1 MLNEVEAREKEAFN
15 PSTEE
20 RDFIMKHYK
29 GLQDSKL
36 KKEEAKKRLG
46 WVNLLEF
53 WRISKDNYDVIT
65 PIKESGDW
73 KRPAKRGIT
82 RDKANAFIAK
92 LTKRIISPQILAQN
106 SNQEIDLKVSRA
118 LRVLVEYVERKT
130 KSVRVFIKAV
140 HKCVI
145 EGTVHVQ
152 IDMVNGQEVKTVL
165 RNEECFPANEYQS
178 DVQKQ
183 PYFHRAFIANYEE
196 MKLEWG
202 DNPMWKHVYPGTSDK
217 WGIEDE
223 YFNIYNSGIASS
235 DDVMMLY
242 AWEHTGYYKD
252 GPQIGK
258 PKPKKFNIFIDGI
271 PMLPVDNTL
280 NLKHNRFNLA
290 KTVFEMFSDSDYYW
304 GNSLPN
310 KIRHDQSYLD
320 AFRTIALNKAILNL
334 LPPLFNKGK
343 EHIDQDVIV
352 PAKITT
358 TENEVGDL
366 FEVPGVNKPLTQGD
380 WNVEERVE
388 RSVDEATQPPISIGQ
403 DSGQGQ
409 TTLGEIQLKDARA
422 AELMEI
428 FGRMIGFLVEDMG
441 EQTVSNTIQ
450 FETKRGAQAK
460 LNDESTELLYGK
472 TVDVSDQTLT
482 GGASKGETGVM
493 SLRFG
498 SKHPDPLAILQEE
511 MDAKKSG
518 NKVQIIHMNV
528 DYLNNLD
535 TYVFVEAN
543 PGTKPSEQL
552 ERLTTNDNYH
562 TTYKGNAMIDQKEA
576 LRNVI
581 RANNDDESKLLID
594 QPMQA
599 PQGQPAGP
607 AGGGMGTK
615 LRQSAG
621 QQAKNLQPAV

>member
-1 MLNEVEAREKEAFN
+1 MLNEVEAKTKKPYN

-20 RDFIMKHYK
+20 RAFIMKHYK
-29 GLQDSKL
+29 GLQDSKF
-36 KKEEAKKRLG
+36 KKNEAKKRLG

-53 WRISKDNYDVIT
+53 WRISKDNYDVII

-92 LTKRIISPQILAQN
+92 LTKRIIKPQILAQN
-106 SNQEIDLKVSRA
+106 SNQEIDLKVSRI
-118 LRVLVEYVERKT
+118 LRILVEYVERR
-130 KSVRVFIKAV
+130 SRAVRIFIKAV

-152 IDMVNGQEVKTVL
+152 IDVVNGVETKTVL
-165 RNEECFPANEYQS
+165 RNEEIFVPNEYQP
-178 DVQKQ
+178 DIQKQ
-183 PYFHRAFIANYEE
+183 AYIHRAFIASYEE

-202 DNPMWKHVYPGTSDK
+202 DHPMWKHVYPGASDK
-217 WGIEDE
+217 WGIEDT
-223 YFNIYNSGIASS
+223 YFHTYKSEVSS
-235 DDVMMLY
+235 EDDVLVLY

-252 GPQIGK
+252 GPKAGK
-258 PKPKKFNIFIDGI
+258 PKPKKFNVFINGI
-271 PMLPVDNTL
+271 PMLKIDNVL
-280 NLKHNRFNLA
+280 NLKHNRYNIS

-343 EHIDQDVIV
+343 EHVDQDVIV

-358 TENEVGDL
+358 TENEIGDIY
-366 FEVPGVNKPLTQGD
+366 EVPGVNKPLTQSD

-388 RSVDEATQPPISIGQ
+388 KSVDEATQPPVSIGQ
-403 DSGQGQ
+403 DSGQGK

-428 FGRMIGFLVEDMG
+428 FGRMIAFLVEDMG

-450 FETKRGAQAK
+450 FETRRGAQAK
-460 LNDESTELLYGK
+460 LNEGETELLYGK
-472 TVDVSDQTLT
+472 AIDVPDQTLT
-482 GGASKGETGVM
+482 GGASKGETGIVSM
-493 SLRFG
+493 RFG
-498 SKHPDPLAILQEE
+498 AKHPDPLAILQEE
-511 MDAKKSG
+511 VDAKKAG
-518 NKVQIIHMNV
+518 KNMQITHINV
-528 DYLNNLD
+528 DYLDNLD

-543 PGTKPSEQL
+543 PGTRPSEEL
-552 ERLTTNDNYH
+552 ERLTVIENYN
-562 TTYKGNAMIDQKEA
+562 TTYKNHPLIDQKEA
-576 LRNVI
+576 LRTVI
-581 RANNDDESKLLID
+581 RVNNDDESKLLLE
-594 QPMQA
+594 QA
-599 PQGQPAGP
+599 PQVQPQEQKGNTARPKVG
-607 AGGGMGTK
+607 
-615 LRQSAG
+615 
-621 QQAKNLQPAV
+621 AKQLNNLMPTV